1 MVDKKKAIEGILYM
15 HSNVEIENIS
25 TSLPKP
31 HFWNTGKLLIFSF
44 GLFHILPIKKE
55 LLSLTSNHCVKPVW
69 RWERKFLFK
78 KRADLIF
85 PLVPLEWSY

>member
-1 MVDKKKAIEGILYM
+1 M

-31 HFWNTGKLLIFSF
+31 HFWNTGKLFIFSF

-55 LLSLTSNHCVKPVW
+55 LLSLMSNHCKTC
-69 RWERKFLFK
+69 
-78 KRADLIF
+78 
-85 PLVPLEWSY
+85 LEVGEKNFCLKIREQT